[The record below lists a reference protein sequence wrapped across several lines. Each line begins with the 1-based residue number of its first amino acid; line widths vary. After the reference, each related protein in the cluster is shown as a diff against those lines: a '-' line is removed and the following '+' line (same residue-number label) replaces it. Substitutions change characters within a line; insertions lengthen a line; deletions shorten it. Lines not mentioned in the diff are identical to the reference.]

1 MFRIYRSVLRLDDG
15 DVQLVQLLLGDP
27 LAAPPQGGPG
37 LKKGRAGKARPAQ
50 DFPLGKMLERAHA
63 RRTAGALRGHAGKIA
78 EKVSPEA

>member
-1 MFRIYRSVLRLDDG
+1 MAMCSSSSCFCVIPMRRGRM
-15 DVQLVQLLLGDP
+15 
-27 LAAPPQGGPG
+27 GGPG

-63 RRTAGALRGHAGKIA
+63 RRAAGALGGHAGEIA

>member
-1 MFRIYRSVLRLDDG
+1 MAMCSSSSCFCVIPMRPRRM
-15 DVQLVQLLLGDP
+15 
-27 LAAPPQGGPG
+27 GGPG

-63 RRTAGALRGHAGKIA
+63 RRAAGALRGHAGEIA